1 MTVETISL
9 FDELEDIYKE
19 ETIAPSS
26 DFEESDQETKLRYYQ
41 NQLWT
46 VYKRM
51 ILFYQFPMSGIFISQ
66 KCIDWKDVELRK
78 FGDFKKNREEYKA
91 AFRQIDTYSEIL
103 EKLLELKAVM
113 LTGDY
118 LYVTETFEKKLRKL
132 VSNP

>member
-78 FGDFKKNREEYKA
+78 FGDFK
-91 AFRQIDTYSEIL
+91 
-103 EKLLELKAVM
+103 
-113 LTGDY
+113 
-118 LYVTETFEKKLRKL
+118 
-132 VSNP
+132 